1 MGFSPLLIDI
11 KDASGTFLIR
21 HSVRENSYV
30 LGLLDDK
37 NELKNYVIKRSVSK
51 IGFCVWFRN
60 R

>member
-1 MGFSPLLIDI
+1 MVSKFKCESILSIKI

-37 NELKNYVIKRSVSK
+37 NELKNYVIKRSVST
-51 IGFCVWFRN
+51 
-60 R
+60 